1 MSLDKFGIAK
11 RIAQELKDG
20 MYVNLGIGIPTLVS
34 NYIPSD
40 LTVIFQSENGI
51 LGMGPYPLEE
61 EIDADLIN
69 AGKETVTVIPGGAF
83 FDSAESFGMIRAGK
97 VDLTVLGAMEVSEK
111 GDIANWKIPGKMVK
125 GMGGAMDL
133 VASAKNIIV
142 AMQHTNPKGE
152 SKLLPTCTL
161 PLTGVGCVKRIVTD
175 LAVIDVTAEGF
186 LLVERAPGIL
196 VEEIVSKTKG
206 RLIIPE
212 DVPEMQFKATA

>member
-1 MSLDKFGIAK
+1 MALDKYGIAK
-11 RIAQELKDG
+11 RIAKELKDG

-34 NYIPSD
+34 NYIPEGM
-40 LTVIFQSENGI
+40 TVILQSENGI

-61 EIDADLIN
+61 DLDADLIN

-97 VDLTVLGAMEVSEK
+97 IDLTVLGAMEVSEQ

-133 VASAKNIIV
+133 VASARNIIV

-152 SKLLPTCTL
+152 SKLLPACSL
-161 PLTGVGCVKRIVTD
+161 PLTGVKCVKKIVTD
-175 LAVIDVTAEGF
+175 LAVLDVTDDGF
-186 LLVERAPGIL
+186 VLLERAPGVSVDEIRQKTSGKL
-196 VEEIVSKTKG
+196 VVPG
-206 RLIIPE
+206 
-212 DVPEMQFKATA
+212 DVPEMSL